1 MCALAPY
8 KKRGCWKK
16 RWRSFFSF
24 PYFLTLFHLR
34 AHAALSHAN
43 TDVVKALYP
52 AVGPFT
58 LFDPKSRSAW
68 PLSEACLVSKFNTR
82 KDRLSLS

>member
-1 MCALAPY
+1 MCSGPVQEARVLEETLEE
-8 KKRGCWKK
+8 
-16 RWRSFFSF
+16 FFSF
-24 PYFLTLFHLR
+24 PYFLTLFHLC